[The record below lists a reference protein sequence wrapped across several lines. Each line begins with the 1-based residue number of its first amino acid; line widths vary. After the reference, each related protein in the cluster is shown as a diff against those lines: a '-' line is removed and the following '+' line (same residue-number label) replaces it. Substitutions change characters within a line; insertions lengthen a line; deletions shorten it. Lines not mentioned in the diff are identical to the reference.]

1 MIKAIKMMFDCIKMY
16 RRISKLHK
24 IQFKLI
30 KEIQIE
36 LNTYKKY
43 NLSDFSNELFK
54 ATDCINEHI
63 QILQKQ
69 IDELEERIKGMC
81 KSSK

>member
-30 KEIQIE
+30 KEIGME
-36 LNTYKKY
+36 LDTYKKY
-43 NLSDFSNELFK
+43 DLSNFSNELFK
-54 ATDCINEHI
+54 ATDCINKHI
-63 QILQKQ
+63 QILEKQ
-69 IDELEERIKGMC
+69 IDELEEK
-81 KSSK
+81 